1 MKEKII
7 FDESRFIFL
16 DGAMGTMLQK
26 NGLQAGEKPELFAL
40 QKPEIVTAIH
50 RAYVEAGS
58 NIISTNTFGAN
69 ALKLTDTGISVQTVI
84 ESAVHAAKKA
94 CEGTDAHIA
103 LDVGPLGELLE
114 PSGTLSFEKA
124 YDLFTEVMVAGAHA
138 GADLILIETMT
149 DLYEAK
155 AALLAA
161 KENTSLPVLISMT
174 FEENGRTFSGTSV
187 EAMALTLSPLGAA
200 AIGIN
205 CSLGPAE
212 IIPLAKRL
220 SEMTKLP
227 VFMKPNAGLPDP
239 MTGLHELTPEAFCE
253 QMKECISFGISMI
266 GGCCGTTPEM
276 ISMLV
281 AAFQKSTP
289 NPRKYIAKSRVCSS
303 THVLEID
310 GIRAI
315 GERINPTGKKRLKQ
329 ELKNNNLS
337 YVQAQ
342 AVSQQDDDADIL
354 DVNVGT
360 PEVDEVVM
368 LPAAVK
374 AVQAVTGLPLQL
386 DSSNPVALEAALRV
400 YNGKA
405 IVNSTSAEQ
414 DKMDVIL
421 PLCKKYGAAI
431 VGLTLDENGIPDTPE
446 GRFALAEKIMTS
458 ALKIGIPRE
467 DIYIDCLVLPVSASA
482 MSAEIT
488 LEALRMVKEKLG
500 LKTLLGVS
508 NISFGLPSRPMINQT
523 FLVMAMK
530 NGLDLPILNP
540 SSPELMSSLAS
551 FKLLTG
557 QDEGAED
564 FIAKFGEQAA
574 VPSVKTE
581 QNAGRQISLDSAIEK
596 GLKKEAGEEA
606 KHLLSTGMEGLEI
619 VNQYLMPAL
628 DRVGKGF
635 EKGTLYLPQLLGAAG
650 AAQAAFD
657 VIRSSYGSGEKSGP
671 PIVLAT
677 VKGDIHDIGK
687 NIVKVLLE
695 NYGYDVID
703 LGRDVPP
710 EQVAEAV
717 KKSGAKLVG
726 LSALMTTTL
735 PAMAET
741 IQLLRAE
748 KIDCKIVVGGA
759 VLTEEYAMTIGA
771 DFYAK
776 DAMRSVEI
784 AKVVYCE

>member
-1 MKEKII
+1 MKETFV
-7 FDESRFIFL
+7 FDESRFVLL
-16 DGAMGTMLQK
+16 DGGMGTMLQK
-26 NGLQAGEKPELFAL
+26 NGLQPGEKPELFVL
-40 QKPEIVTAIH
+40 RKPEKVTSIH
-50 RAYVEAGS
+50 RAYVDAGS
-58 NIISTNTFGAN
+58 EIIATNTFGAN
-69 ALKLTDTGISVQTVI
+69 ALKLLGTGVSVQTVI
-84 ESAVHAAKKA
+84 EASVKAAKKA
-94 CEGTDAHIA
+94 CEGTDARTA
-103 LDVGPLGELLE
+103 LDIGPIGELLE

-124 YDLFTEVMVAGAHA
+124 YDLFAEMMIAGVQA

-161 KENTSLPVLISMT
+161 KENTSLPVLVSMT
-174 FEENGRTFSGTSV
+174 FEENGRTFSGTSI
-187 EAMALTLSPLGAA
+187 EAMALTLSPLEPA

-212 IIPLAKRL
+212 IMPLARRL
-220 SEMTKLP
+220 ASMTKLP

-239 MTGLHELTPEAFCE
+239 MTGMHGLSPEDFCE
-253 QMKECISFGISMI
+253 QMKDCMSFGVSII
-266 GGCCGTTPEM
+266 GGCCGTTPET
-276 ISMLV
+276 ISCL
-281 AAFQKSTP
+281 AEAFRGKIPAKRT
-289 NPRKYIAKSRVCSS
+289 YTAKSRICSS
-303 THVLEID
+303 THVVEID
-310 GIRAI
+310 GVRAI

-342 AVSQQDDDADIL
+342 AVSQQDDGADIL

-360 PEVDEVVM
+360 PEVDEVTM
-368 LPAAVK
+368 LPAVVK

-386 DSSNPVALEAALRV
+386 DSSSPAALEAALRV

-414 DKMDVIL
+414 EKLDAIL

-431 VGLTLDENGIPDTPE
+431 VGLTLDENGIPDTSE
-446 GRFALAEKIMTS
+446 KRFLLAEKIMTA
-458 ALKIGIPRE
+458 ALKTGIPKE
-467 DIYIDCLVLPVSASA
+467 DIYIDCLVLPISAA
-482 MSAEIT
+482 ARSAEIT
-488 LEALRMVKEKLG
+488 VEALRMVKEKLG

-508 NISFGLPSRPMINQT
+508 NISFGLPSRPFVNQT

-540 SSPELMSSLAS
+540 SSPELMSSLSA

-564 FIAKFGEQAA
+564 FIAKFGGQVASQTEKKSQATGQIA
-574 VPSVKTE
+574 LDAAIERGLKTE
-581 QNAGRQISLDSAIEK
+581 AGDA
-596 GLKKEAGEEA
+596 A
-606 KHLLSTGMEGLEI
+606 KQLLCSGMEGIEV

-650 AAQAAFD
+650 AAQTAFD
-657 VIRSSYGSGEKSGP
+657 VIRNSYGSEEKDGP
-671 PIVLAT
+671 PVVLAT

-695 NYGYDVID
+695 NYGYKVID

-710 EQVAEAV
+710 EQVVEATR
-717 KKSGAKLVG
+717 KSGAKLVG

-741 IQLLRAE
+741 IQALRAE

-784 AKVVYCE
+784 AKIVYS